1 VKYSSAKTKEICQ
14 YLEEGLSRE
23 DAWTLAGIVKSTFYE
38 WMEKSDFSDSIKKA
52 ELKGKRE
59 HILNIKKAGEQHWT
73 ASAWFLERRYYEEFG
88 NKSKLEHIGKDG
100 GPILSIDL
108 TKLITPESLASV
120 VLTMKEIDKLLASE
134 KDSHE

>member
-23 DAWTLAGIVKSTFYE
+23 DAWTLVGIVKSTFYE

-88 NKSKLEHIGKDG
+88 NKSKLEHTGQGG

-108 TKLITPESLASV
+108 TKLETPESLVSAI
-120 VLTMKEIDKLLASE
+120 LTIKEIDKLLGEE
-134 KDSHE
+134 KNGNE